1 MNSRIHFTLA
11 EKIQMRVTLNVSF
24 FQSRA
29 SHVSLASNHIF
40 AFCQLKEPT
49 ETSSSFIC
57 ADRAVKQLL
66 HLSHNVTCLFI
77 WTLWCEC
84 CKTSRQ
90 CSLRQAYSYTH
101 SWLIDWYTVIN
112 QRAGC
117 LFNHSQSLWTL
128 ITATILPVA
137 VSAHYKHRHLAVCL
151 RERDRILHKCK
162 FMYTHLTLSTLDWFC
177 I

>member
-66 HLSHNVTCLFI
+66 HLSHMWHVFLYELYDVNAAKHRGSAV
-77 WTLWCEC
+77 WG
-84 CKTSRQ
+84 KH
-90 CSLRQAYSYTH
+90 TH
-101 SWLIDWYTVIN
+101 THTHDWLIDTQW
-112 QRAGC
+112 
-117 LFNHSQSLWTL
+117 
-128 ITATILPVA
+128 
-137 VSAHYKHRHLAVCL
+137 
-151 RERDRILHKCK
+151 
-162 FMYTHLTLSTLDWFC
+162 
-177 I
+177 